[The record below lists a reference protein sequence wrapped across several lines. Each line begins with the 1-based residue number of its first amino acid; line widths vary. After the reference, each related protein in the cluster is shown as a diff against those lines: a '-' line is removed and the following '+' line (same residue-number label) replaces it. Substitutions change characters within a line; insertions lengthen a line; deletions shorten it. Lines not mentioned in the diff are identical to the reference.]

1 MGKKKFKKVE
11 IDEQE
16 ITQLIERLETRSLN
30 DEDYEIIKDFIGT
43 VVNVNRELEK
53 KKISINRLKKL
64 FNIQNEKSK
73 NILPKETSQDEGED
87 GHTDSKNNNKRKG
100 ERKKRKGHGRNG
112 ASKYSGA
119 KRVKVSHPT
128 LKKGDRCPGC
138 LKGKLYNNIDPGVFV
153 RVKSSP
159 PFEAVIYERE
169 KLRCNLCGEIYTAP
183 LPLDA
188 GNKKYD
194 ASVAAMIAVLKYG
207 SGFPFYRMGVLQDMC
222 NIPLP
227 PSTQWDILKEA
238 VKKVYPPYEEL
249 VTYAAQG
256 EVVYNDDTNMKVL
269 SLLKENNKENPE
281 RKGIFTTGIVSRV
294 EENLIALYFTGRK
307 HAGENLNELLQK
319 RIKSKGPPIQ
329 MCDALSRNVPEEFKV
344 LLANCLCHGRR
355 KFVDIIPNFP
365 LECTFVIEQFKEVYR
380 NEATAKK
387 EKMTKEKRLSFHQ
400 EKSGP
405 IMADLK
411 DWMDTQINEKKVEPN
426 SGLGEAINYMRNHW
440 EALTLFLHV
449 PGAPLDNNIV
459 ERALKKAILHR
470 KNSYFYKTLNGALVG
485 DIFMSLIETCR
496 LAKVNA
502 LKYITSLLECSA
514 DVKMDPASWMPWNF
528 QEADA
533 LDSPNP
539 CGKSKI

>member
-1 MGKKKFKKVE
+1 MGKRKFKKIE

-16 ITQLIERLETRSLN
+16 IIQLIERLETRSLK
-30 DEDYEIIKDFIGT
+30 DGDYEIIKELIGT

-73 NILPKETSQDEGED
+73 NILPEETSQNEEED
-87 GHTDSKNNNKRKG
+87 GHNDSERKG
-100 ERKKRKGHGRNG
+100 DKKKRKGHGRNG

-119 KRVKVSHPT
+119 KKVKISHPA

-227 PSTQWDILKEA
+227 PSTQWEILKEA
-238 VKKVYPPYEEL
+238 VKKIYPLYEEL
-249 VTYAAQG
+249 LTYAAQG
-256 EVVYNDDTNMKVL
+256 GVIYNDDTNMKVL
-269 SLLKENNKENPE
+269 SLLKENKENPE

-294 EENLIALYFTGRK
+294 EENLIALYFTGRN
-307 HAGENLNELLQK
+307 HAGENLNQLLQE
-319 RIKSKGPPIQ
+319 RIKSKGPPVQ
-329 MCDALSRNVPEEFKV
+329 MCDALSRNVPKEFEV

-365 LECTFVIEQFKEVYR
+365 EECTFVIEQLKKVYS
-380 NEATAKK
+380 NDAIAKK
-387 EKMTKEKRLSFHQ
+387 ERMTNEKRLSFHQ
-400 EKSGP
+400 EQSGP
-405 IMADLK
+405 IMAGLK

-426 SGLGEAINYMRNHW
+426 SGLGEAIDYMINHW
-440 EALTLFLHV
+440 EALTLFLRV

-502 LKYITSLLECSA
+502 LKYIISLLECSD
-514 DVKMDPASWMPWNF
+514 DVQTDLTSWMPWNF
-528 QEADA
+528 QETNA
-533 LDSPNP
+533 LT
-539 CGKSKI
+539 

>member
-1 MGKKKFKKVE
+1 MTG
-11 IDEQE
+11 
-16 ITQLIERLETRSLN
+16 
-30 DEDYEIIKDFIGT
+30 IIKIIKELIAT
-43 VVNVNRELEK
+43 VINVNRELEK

-73 NILPKETSQDEGED
+73 NILPEETSE
-87 GHTDSKNNNKRKG
+87 NNYKRKE

-128 LKKGDRCPGC
+128 LKKGDRCPAC

-227 PSTQWDILKEA
+227 PSTQWEILKEA
-238 VKKVYPPYEEL
+238 VKKIYPLYEEL

-256 EVVYNDDTNMKVL
+256 EVIYNDDTNMKVL

-294 EENLIALYFTGRK
+294 EENLIALYFTGRN
-307 HAGENLNELLQK
+307 HAGENLDQLLQK

-329 MCDALSRNVPEEFKV
+329 MCDALSRNVPKEFEV

-365 LECTFVIEQFKEVYR
+365 LECTFIIKQLKEVYS
-380 NEATAKK
+380 NEAIAKK
-387 EKMTKEKRLSFHQ
+387 EKMTKEKRLFFHQ

-405 IMADLK
+405 IMAELK
-411 DWMDTQINEKKVEPN
+411 KWMDTQISKKKVEPN
-426 SGLGEAINYMRNHW
+426 SGLGEAINYMLNHW
-440 EALTLFLHV
+440 EALTLFLRV
-449 PGAPLDNNIV
+449 PGAPLDSNIV
-459 ERALKKAILHR
+459 ERALKKVILHR
-470 KNSYFYKTLNGALVG
+470 KNSYFYKTMNGALVG
-485 DIFMSLIETCR
+485 DIFMSFIETCR

-502 LKYITSLLECSA
+502 LKYIISLLECS
-514 DVKMDPASWMPWNF
+514 DDIQTDLTSWMPWNF
-528 QEADA
+528 QETNA
-533 LDSPNP
+533 LT
-539 CGKSKI
+539 